1 MHDAQ
6 SQISELY
13 MDLDVVK
20 RALAAKGYRD
30 KVGKYVS
37 MDKLAG
43 ANTLPCSFGF
53 FYKCPGTL
61 ISSLCA
67 SSIC

>member
-13 MDLDVVK
+13 TDLDVVK

-30 KVGKYVS
+30 EVDKYVS
-37 MDKLAG
+37 MDE
-43 ANTLPCSFGF
+43 
-53 FYKCPGTL
+53 
-61 ISSLCA
+61 
-67 SSIC
+67 